1 MRSAPRKRAGITLVE
16 MLIVLVIA
24 VSLISILIALLTR
37 GSRLGQAES
46 ELLGLQIEAQRSL
59 AIFLKDLQQ
68 GMLVVV
74 PQPGQTH
81 PQAVVRDQRNRLIH
95 YALAEGPTP
104 QSGGVLRRSEV
115 TPAGAQTTDV
125 LQGVTRVAFTSVSDG
140 GLRLHLVLQDRDRRF
155 AFFTQVRMRNRD
167 AASN

>member
-1 MRSAPRKRAGITLVE
+1 MTRARSRKAITLVE
-16 MLIVLVIA
+16 MLIVLVVA
-24 VSLISILIALLTR
+24 SSLIGILVSLLTR
-37 GSRLGQAES
+37 GSRLAQGET
-46 ELLGLQIEAQRSL
+46 ELLGLQVEAQRSL
-59 AIFLKDLQQ
+59 ALFLRDLQQ

-95 YALAEGPTP
+95 YTLAEGPNP
-104 QSGGVLRRSEV
+104 QAGGVIRRSEL

-125 LQGVTRVAFTSVSDG
+125 LQGVSRVTFTSVSDG